1 LPSTLILN
9 ITEDKPIGAL
19 SVNQGYFYLAANGKI
34 LRKTKLFTK
43 NAPQVNFYQKLDF
56 LTYSAGDRLN
66 YKELIM
72 ALELIDSFNDLGYK
86 VDKVDIGG
94 TNMILFNQDKKV
106 IIFSSDKKVEEQIY
120 QWQEIVKKFR
130 IEGRLYKEID
140 LRFDKPIIRF

>member
-1 LPSTLILN
+1 M
-9 ITEDKPIGAL
+9 

-66 YKELIM
+66 YKELII

>member
-1 LPSTLILN
+1 MQSTLILN

-19 SVNQGYFYLAANGKI
+19 SVNHGYFYLAANGKI